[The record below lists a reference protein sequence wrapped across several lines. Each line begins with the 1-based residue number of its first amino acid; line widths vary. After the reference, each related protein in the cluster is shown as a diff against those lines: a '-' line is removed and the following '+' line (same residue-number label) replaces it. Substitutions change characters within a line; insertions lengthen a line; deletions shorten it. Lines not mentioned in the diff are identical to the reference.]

1 MSFALTT
8 THHFHNYNSF
18 HHGGSWYITL
28 PVLAVVI
35 GVAIWRRRRRGG
47 GRGLFGD
54 SGDQ

>member
-1 MSFALTT
+1 MSFAFAT

-47 GRGLFGD
+47 GRGLFGGP
-54 SGDQ
+54 GDQ